1 MSRQLEVDYESAREF
16 ARHLDS
22 AQTNL
27 EAAAPTMPSRVLA
40 GDGTAYIVAQISR
53 FSEAAE
59 LFASLAGQTSGL
71 VRKVLTSLSVLTRRL
86 PTVFPSWLRKWNND
100 RG

>member
-1 MSRQLEVDYESAREF
+1 MSRQLEVDYASAREF

-71 VRKVLTSLSVLTRRL
+71 VRKGIDQFVGVDQGIADSLSVLA
-86 PTVFPSWLRKWNND
+86 KEMKQ
-100 RG
+100 